1 MTIIN
6 NYDQF
11 TYTKVN
17 VPITLKIC
25 PSDHE
30 GSDYYVDVNCDMYA
44 QECCYIG
51 EQFVEKMQVQRIRS
65 SQVQW
70 ETVEPQ
76 WLIELIIRGEKTEEE
91 VIHIVESLCEIL
103 SFHFVLKINCIQNSG
118 FTGFTFHHMD
128 IRRSYAMDDGIFGDE
143 DLLRRG
149 SVSQQSLTVIQ
160 TNIFKLPQTTN
171 LQSELLE
178 KLSSAF
184 MTALKSKDMTSRY
197 LLLYYMF
204 EIIYGTDEYQ
214 TIKNT
219 YENECVSKGQKKNG
233 AIKKSE
239 ILLRYLQE
247 RGIFEYDSFGSK
259 VTLTVETLN
268 HIIVTRNDLT
278 HRADMS
284 NVSNIMYH
292 HMIPILQ
299 QILTLF

>member
-25 PSDHE
+25 PSDHD
-30 GSDYYVDVNCDMYA
+30 GSDYFVDVNCDMYA

-51 EQFVEKMQVQRIRS
+51 EQYIEKIQIQRTRS
-65 SQVQW
+65 SQVQL

-76 WLIELIIRGEKTEEE
+76 WLVELIIRDGKTEEE
-91 VIHIVESLCEIL
+91 IIHIVESLCEIL
-103 SFHFVLKINCIQNSG
+103 SYNFALKDNCIQHSG
-118 FTGFTFHHMD
+118 FAGFIFHHMD

-143 DLLRRG
+143 DLVRSG

-160 TNIFKLPQTTN
+160 TNIFELPQTVK
-171 LQSELLE
+171 LQSELLK

-184 MTALKSKDMTSRY
+184 MTALKSKDKTSRY

-214 TIKNT
+214 AIKKM
-219 YENECVSKGQKKNG
+219 YERECVSKGIRQNG
-233 AIKKSE
+233 ATKKSE

-247 RGIFEYDSFGSK
+247 RGVSEYDSFGNK

-268 HIIVTRNDLT
+268 NIIVTRNNLT

-299 QILTLF
+299 QILALL

>member
-25 PSDHE
+25 PSDHD
-30 GSDYYVDVNCDMYA
+30 GSDYYVDVHCDMYA

-51 EQFVEKMQVQRIRS
+51 EQFIEKMQVQRIRN
-65 SQVQW
+65 SQVQS
-70 ETVEPQ
+70 EVVEPQ
-76 WLIELIIRGEKTEEE
+76 WLVELIIRGGKTEEE
-91 VIHIVESLCEIL
+91 VIHIVESFCEIL
-103 SFHFVLKINCIQNSG
+103 SFHFALKDNCIQNSG
-118 FTGFTFHHMD
+118 FIGFTFCHMD
-128 IRRSYAMDDGIFGDE
+128 IRRSYATDDGIFGDE
-143 DLLRRG
+143 DSVRSG

-160 TNIFKLPQTTN
+160 NNIFELPKTTN

-178 KLSSAF
+178 KLSRAF

-214 TIKNT
+214 TIKNV
-219 YENECVSKGQKKNG
+219 YERECVSKGQKKNG
-233 AIKKSE
+233 ATKKSE
-239 ILLRYLQE
+239 VLLRYLQE
-247 RGIFEYDSFGSK
+247 RGLFEYDSFGNK

-299 QILTLF
+299 QILALL

>member
-30 GSDYYVDVNCDMYA
+30 GSDYYVDVNCDIYA

-51 EQFVEKMQVQRIRS
+51 EQYIDKIQIQRIRS
-65 SQVQW
+65 SQVQL

-76 WLIELIIRGEKTEEE
+76 WLIELIIRGGKTEEE

-103 SFHFVLKINCIQNSG
+103 SFHFALKINCIQNSG
-118 FTGFTFHHMD
+118 FTGFAFRYMD
-128 IRRSYAMDDGIFGDE
+128 IRRSYAMNDGIFGDE

-149 SVSQQSLTVIQ
+149 SISMKSLNVIQ
-160 TNIFKLPQTTN
+160 ANIFELPQTVK

-178 KLSSAF
+178 KLSTAF

-214 TIKNT
+214 TIKNM
-219 YENECVSKGQKKNG
+219 YERESVSKGKRQNG
-233 AIKKSE
+233 ATKKSE

-247 RGIFEYDSFGSK
+247 GGVFEYDSFGNK

-268 HIIVTRNDLT
+268 NIIVTRNNLT

-299 QILTLF
+299 KMLTLL